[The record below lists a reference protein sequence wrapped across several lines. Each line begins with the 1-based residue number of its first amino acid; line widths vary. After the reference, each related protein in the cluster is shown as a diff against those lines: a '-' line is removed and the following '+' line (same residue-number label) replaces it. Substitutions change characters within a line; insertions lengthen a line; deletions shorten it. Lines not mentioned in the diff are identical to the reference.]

1 MLHDARNGMNA
12 PAAATTGRWAH
23 WTHRRDIGLALLA
36 WLALIGVA
44 LWLAAHVVRALLIV
58 LIASLLAYALSPAV
72 ARLRRWLP
80 RWLAI
85 LLVYVGLL
93 GVLGVIGYF
102 VVTTAVGQLGGL
114 VQLAQQQLRGGQ
126 NGAPSPLV
134 QRLEDLGIPRDQI
147 DAAGS
152 AAVAQ
157 LRAAGG
163 EVVPV
168 VTGVLNGTL
177 DTVLTLVLSIYLMID
192 GARVSVWLR
201 GGTPLRYRGRIV
213 SLLDTFQRVV
223 GGYIRGQVTLA
234 LLIGVLVGLGM
245 LVLGVPYAILLG
257 VLAFVLE
264 FIPILGTLV
273 SGAICVLVALTQ
285 GFLLAALVLLYFVI
299 VHVIEG
305 DVVGPRIVG
314 KAVGLHPVPSIV
326 ALVAG
331 AEVFGIW
338 GALLAAPAAGVAQ
351 AIAVDLWIEWR
362 KGHAAEFGD
371 VMDEVV
377 DEVVDEADSADPGIT
392 QLAVATEPHE
402 VAAAVADVALETD
415 EETESSVTE
424 AAETGRLS
432 GQGGPVDVPADGAV
446 LQPRSERSRR
456 RRSPGASRRQQ

>member
-1 MLHDARNGMNA
+1 MLHDAQDRMGMSA
-12 PAAATTGRWAH
+12 PAAATARWARWAH
-23 WTHRRDIGLALLA
+23 RRDVGLALLA
-36 WLALIGVA
+36 WLALIGVV

-58 LIASLLAYALSPAV
+58 VIASLLAYALAPTV

-102 VVTTAVGQLGGL
+102 VVTTAVAQLGGL

-147 DAAGS
+147 DAVGN

-177 DTVLTLVLSIYLMID
+177 DTVLILVLSVYLLID

-201 GGTPLRYRGRIV
+201 GGTPLRHRQRIV
-213 SLLDTFQRVV
+213 SLLDTFQRIV
-223 GGYIRGQVTLA
+223 GGYIRGQVALA
-234 LLIGVLVGLGM
+234 LLIGALVGLGM

-285 GFLLAALVLLYFVI
+285 GFLLAAVVLLYFVV

-314 KAVGLHPVPSIV
+314 KAVGLHPVLSIV
-326 ALVAG
+326 ALVAA

-338 GALLAAPAAGVAQ
+338 GALLASPVAGVAQ
-351 AIAVDLWIEWR
+351 AVVVDLWIEWR
-362 KGHAAEFGD
+362 KGHEAEFGD
-371 VMDEVV
+371 MA
-377 DEVVDEADSADPGIT
+377 DEAVEVADPPDPS
-392 QLAVATEPHE
+392 ATRLSTAEE
-402 VAAAVADVALETD
+402 LRAADIAVADAAMGTDKETD
-415 EETESSVTE
+415 GEGTATREMGS
-424 AAETGRLS
+424 GPG
-432 GQGGPVDVPADGAV
+432 GQGSPTHPPGEGATR
-446 LQPRSERSRR
+446 PRSDRPRW
-456 RRSPGASRRQQ
+456 RRSPGASRQQP

>member
-1 MLHDARNGMNA
+1 MLHDAQNGMST
-12 PAAATTGRWAH
+12 PAVATGRWTH
-23 WTHRRDIGLALLA
+23 WAHRRDVGLALLA

-58 LIASLLAYALSPAV
+58 VIASLLAYALSPAV

-102 VVTTAVGQLGGL
+102 VVTTAVAQLGGL

-147 DAAGS
+147 DAVGS

-157 LRAAGG
+157 LRTAGG

-177 DTVLTLVLSIYLMID
+177 DTVLILVLSVYLLID

-201 GGTPLRYRGRIV
+201 GGTPLRHRRRIV
-213 SLLDTFQRVV
+213 SLLDTFQRIV
-223 GGYIRGQVTLA
+223 GGYIRGQVALA
-234 LLIGVLVGLGM
+234 LLIGALVGIGM
-245 LVLGVPYAILLG
+245 LALGVPYAILLG

-285 GFLLAALVLLYFVI
+285 GFLLAAVVLLYFVV

-314 KAVGLHPVPSIV
+314 KAVGLHPVLSIV

-338 GALLAAPAAGVAQ
+338 GALLASPVAGVAQ
-351 AIAVDLWIEWR
+351 AVVVDLWLEWR

-371 VMDEVV
+371 MADEGV
-377 DEVVDEADSADPGIT
+377 EAADPPDPS
-392 QLAVATEPHE
+392 ATRLSTAEE
-402 VAAAVADVALETD
+402 LRAADVAVADAAMETD
-415 EETESSVTE
+415 KETDGGGTATQEMGS
-424 AAETGRLS
+424 GPG
-432 GQGGPVDVPADGAV
+432 GQGSPTHPPGDGTA
-446 LQPRSERSRR
+446 LPRSDRPRW
-456 RRSPGASRRQQ
+456 RRSPGASRQQP

>member
-1 MLHDARNGMNA
+1 MGA
-12 PAAATTGRWAH
+12 PAAAPTGRWVH
-23 WTHRRDIGLALLA
+23 WAHRRDVGLALLA
-36 WLALIGVA
+36 WLALLGVA

-58 LIASLLAYALSPAV
+58 VIASLLAYALSPAV

-102 VVTTAVGQLGGL
+102 VVTTAVAQLGGL
-114 VQLAQQQLRGGQ
+114 AQLAQQQLRGGQ

-147 DAAGS
+147 DAVGS

-177 DTVLTLVLSIYLMID
+177 DTVLILVLSVYLLID

-213 SLLDTFQRVV
+213 SLLETFQRIV
-223 GGYIRGQVTLA
+223 GGYIRGQVALA
-234 LLIGVLVGLGM
+234 LLIGALVGLGM
-245 LVLGVPYAILLG
+245 LALRVPYAILLG

-314 KAVGLHPVPSIV
+314 KAVGLHPVLSIV

-338 GALLAAPAAGVAQ
+338 GALLASPVAGVAQ
-351 AIAVDLWIEWR
+351 AVAVDLWIEWR

-371 VMDEVV
+371 VADTATRE
-377 DEVVDEADSADPGIT
+377 DEAVAEANSADPSAT
-392 QLAVATEPHE
+392 RLTTATELR
-402 VAAAVADVALETD
+402 AAAVTVADIALETD
-415 EETESSVTE
+415 DGRPEVANMDGEQGEQSDSLALSNE
-424 AAETGRLS
+424 AAASRR
-432 GQGGPVDVPADGAV
+432 
-446 LQPRSERSRR
+446 RSERPRR
-456 RRSPGASRRQQ
+456 RRSPGAPRPQR

>member
-1 MLHDARNGMNA
+1 MLHDAQNGMST
-12 PAAATTGRWAH
+12 PAVATGRWTH
-23 WTHRRDIGLALLA
+23 WAHRRDVGLALLA

-58 LIASLLAYALSPAV
+58 VIASLLAYALSPAV

-102 VVTTAVGQLGGL
+102 VVTTAVAQLGGL

-147 DAAGS
+147 DAVGS

-157 LRAAGG
+157 LRTAGG

-177 DTVLTLVLSIYLMID
+177 DTVLILVLSVYLLID

-201 GGTPLRYRGRIV
+201 GGTPLRHRRRIV
-213 SLLDTFQRVV
+213 SLLDTFQRIV
-223 GGYIRGQVTLA
+223 GGYIRGQVALA
-234 LLIGVLVGLGM
+234 LLIGALVGIGM
-245 LVLGVPYAILLG
+245 LALGVPYAILLG

-285 GFLLAALVLLYFVI
+285 GFLLAAVVLLYFVV

-314 KAVGLHPVPSIV
+314 KAVGLHPVLSIV

-338 GALLAAPAAGVAQ
+338 GALLASPVAGVAQ
-351 AIAVDLWIEWR
+351 AVVVDLWIEWR

-371 VMDEVV
+371 MADEGV
-377 DEVVDEADSADPGIT
+377 EAAGPPDPSAT
-392 QLAVATEPHE
+392 RLSTAEE
-402 VAAAVADVALETD
+402 LRAADVAVADAAMETD
-415 EETESSVTE
+415 KETDGGGTATQEMGS
-424 AAETGRLS
+424 GPG
-432 GQGGPVDVPADGAV
+432 GQGSPTHPPGDGTA
-446 LQPRSERSRR
+446 LPRSDRPRW
-456 RRSPGASRRQQ
+456 RRSPGASRQQP

>member
-1 MLHDARNGMNA
+1 MLHDAQNGMST
-12 PAAATTGRWAH
+12 PAVATGRWTH
-23 WTHRRDIGLALLA
+23 WAHRRDVGLALLA

-58 LIASLLAYALSPAV
+58 VIASLLAYALSPAV

-102 VVTTAVGQLGGL
+102 VVTTAVAQLGGL

-147 DAAGS
+147 DAVGS

-157 LRAAGG
+157 LRTAGG

-177 DTVLTLVLSIYLMID
+177 DTVLILVLSVYLLID

-201 GGTPLRYRGRIV
+201 GGTPLRHRRRIV
-213 SLLDTFQRVV
+213 SLLDTFQRIV
-223 GGYIRGQVTLA
+223 GGYIRGQVALA
-234 LLIGVLVGLGM
+234 LLIGALVGIGM
-245 LVLGVPYAILLG
+245 LALGVPYAILLG

-285 GFLLAALVLLYFVI
+285 GFLLAAVVLLYFVV

-314 KAVGLHPVPSIV
+314 KAVGLHPVLSIV

-338 GALLAAPAAGVAQ
+338 GALLASPVAGVAQ
-351 AIAVDLWIEWR
+351 AVVVDLWLEWR

-371 VMDEVV
+371 MADEGV
-377 DEVVDEADSADPGIT
+377 EAAGPSDPSAT
-392 QLAVATEPHE
+392 RLSTAEE
-402 VAAAVADVALETD
+402 LRAADVAVADAAMETD
-415 EETESSVTE
+415 KETDGGGTATQEMGS
-424 AAETGRLS
+424 GPG
-432 GQGGPVDVPADGAV
+432 GQGSPTHPPGDGTA
-446 LQPRSERSRR
+446 LPRSDRPRW
-456 RRSPGASRRQQ
+456 RRSPGASRQQP

>member
-1 MLHDARNGMNA
+1 MLHDAQNGMST
-12 PAAATTGRWAH
+12 PAVATGRWTH
-23 WTHRRDIGLALLA
+23 WAHRRDVGLALLA

-58 LIASLLAYALSPAV
+58 VIASLLAYALSPAV

-102 VVTTAVGQLGGL
+102 VVTTAVAQLGGL

-147 DAAGS
+147 DAVGS

-157 LRAAGG
+157 LRTAGG

-177 DTVLTLVLSIYLMID
+177 DTVLILVLSVYLLID

-201 GGTPLRYRGRIV
+201 GGTPLRHRRRIV
-213 SLLDTFQRVV
+213 SLLDTFQRIV
-223 GGYIRGQVTLA
+223 GGYIRGQVALA
-234 LLIGVLVGLGM
+234 LLIGALVGIGM
-245 LVLGVPYAILLG
+245 LALGVPYAILLG

-285 GFLLAALVLLYFVI
+285 GFLLAAVVLLYFVV

-314 KAVGLHPVPSIV
+314 KAVGLHPVLSIV

-338 GALLAAPAAGVAQ
+338 GALLASPVAGVAQ
-351 AIAVDLWIEWR
+351 AVVVDLWIEWR

-371 VMDEVV
+371 MADEGV
-377 DEVVDEADSADPGIT
+377 EAADPPDPS
-392 QLAVATEPHE
+392 ATRLSTAEE
-402 VAAAVADVALETD
+402 LRAADVAVADAAMETD
-415 EETESSVTE
+415 KETDGGGTATQEMGS
-424 AAETGRLS
+424 GPG
-432 GQGGPVDVPADGAV
+432 GQGSPTHPPGDGTA
-446 LQPRSERSRR
+446 LPRSDRPRW
-456 RRSPGASRRQQ
+456 RRSPGASRQQP

>member
-1 MLHDARNGMNA
+1 MLHDAQNGMST
-12 PAAATTGRWAH
+12 PAAATGRWTH
-23 WTHRRDIGLALLA
+23 WAHRRDVGLALLA

-58 LIASLLAYALSPAV
+58 VIASLLAYALSPAV

-177 DTVLTLVLSIYLMID
+177 DTVLILVLSVYLLLD

-201 GGTPLRYRGRIV
+201 GGTPLRHRRRIV
-213 SLLDTFQRVV
+213 SLLDTFQRIV
-223 GGYIRGQVTLA
+223 GGYIRGQVALA
-234 LLIGVLVGLGM
+234 LLIGALVGIGM
-245 LVLGVPYAILLG
+245 LALGVPYAILLG

-285 GFLLAALVLLYFVI
+285 GFLLAAVVLLYFVV

-314 KAVGLHPVPSIV
+314 KAVGLHPVLSIV

-338 GALLAAPAAGVAQ
+338 GALLASPVAGVAQ
-351 AIAVDLWIEWR
+351 AVAVDLWIEWR

-371 VMDEVV
+371 VADAASREA
-377 DEVVDEADSADPGIT
+377 EADSVD
-392 QLAVATEPHE
+392 LSATRLSTAMELR
-402 VAAAVADVALETD
+402 AAAVTVADATLETD
-415 EETESSVTE
+415 GGGAE
-424 AAETGRLS
+424 AVEADGEQG
-432 GQGGPVDVPADGAV
+432 GQGRQGGQGDALALSNDAAASRR
-446 LQPRSERSRR
+446 RSERPRR
-456 RRSPGASRRQQ
+456 RRAPGAPRR